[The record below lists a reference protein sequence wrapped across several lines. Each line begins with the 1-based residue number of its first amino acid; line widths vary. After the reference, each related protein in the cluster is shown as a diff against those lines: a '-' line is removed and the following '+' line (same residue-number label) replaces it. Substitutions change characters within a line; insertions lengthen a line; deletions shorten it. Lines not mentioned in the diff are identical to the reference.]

1 MTLSLSDIHLG
12 YVHPTKGYLKHKT
25 ISDANNYEVLNPGTK
40 FIFIDGNQKVRYLTI
55 DEVNNLSIADLLRT
69 DPCVTRP
76 QPCGPPTL
84 RFYGGRG
91 VGAEANPVIDR
102 KGQII
107 ALDLVS
113 SGVGYSSPPRVKV
126 TDPCKNGTGASFEV
140 EIKNGQVEQ
149 VIPKDTGFGYLP
161 PQPASPTY
169 PALVKLKEVRVAN
182 RGFNYECGKDKLTI
196 TPNNGTVLSYTCTPF
211 GQIQSVKVENGG
223 NFTELPKI
231 TIPSSTGLNARF
243 TPVFEIIRDPL
254 TPEVARPEDIVQ
266 VFDLV
271 GLNLNGYVDGRTYY
285 GNVYFSDGVKYAGTR
300 QSGRAPIRVYDTLQD
315 SITYRS
321 STDGR

>member
-1 MTLSLSDIHLG
+1 MPLSLSDIHLG

-55 DEVNNLSIADLLRT
+55 DEVNKLSIADLLRT

-126 TDPCKNGTGASFEV
+126 TDPCKNVTGATF
-140 EIKNGQVEQ
+140 
-149 VIPKDTGFGYLP
+149 
-161 PQPASPTY
+161 
-169 PALVKLKEVRVAN
+169 
-182 RGFNYECGKDKLTI
+182 
-196 TPNNGTVLSYTCTPF
+196 
-211 GQIQSVKVENGG
+211 
-223 NFTELPKI
+223 
-231 TIPSSTGLNARF
+231 
-243 TPVFEIIRDPL
+243 
-254 TPEVARPEDIVQ
+254 
-266 VFDLV
+266 
-271 GLNLNGYVDGRTYY
+271 
-285 GNVYFSDGVKYAGTR
+285 
-300 QSGRAPIRVYDTLQD
+300 
-315 SITYRS
+315 
-321 STDGR
+321 